1 MFACAASAAICF
13 APESWY
19 QRIHHPQ
26 TKRAS
31 GRTKKTRFG
40 QLRFLVQSY
49 RTAENFLNGL
59 VSILK
64 LKLRAIEIQD
74 EKANG

>member
-1 MFACAASAAICF
+1 MFACAASAAPVSCIEDSIT
-13 APESWY
+13 ANEVGH
-19 QRIHHPQ
+19 RV
-26 TKRAS
+26 A
-31 GRTKKTRFG
+31 TRFS

-49 RTAENFLNGL
+49 RTAKNFLNDL
-59 VSILK
+59 VPILK

>member
-1 MFACAASAAICF
+1 MCRERNACF
-13 APESWY
+13 LYRRLHHRKRSW
-19 QRIHHPQ
+19 
-26 TKRAS
+26 AS

-49 RTAENFLNGL
+49 RTAKTFLNDL
-59 VSILK
+59 VPILK